1 VHFSIKVQREYGD
14 TSGVEMK
21 PGQIEALELW
31 KEEDMHGEPNQGV
44 LIGTQFGTLGGTKPH
59 LVLFLCTHFHQP
71 TT

>member
-31 KEEDMHGEPNQGV
+31 KEEDMHGEPNQGAV
-44 LIGTQFGTLGGTKPH
+44 IGTQFGTLGGMKPH
-59 LVLFLCTHFHQP
+59 LVLFFCTHFHQP